1 MLIECGIDVNTKNE
15 AKSTPLHVACQPY
28 NYDNEVRSDDP
39 FMRHLYKQLNVC
51 LCIFQIVH
59 LLLKCGADIDQPN
72 RAEKRPYDS
81 IASNPTNTIPLLN
94 YVSLQCLC
102 ATVLSK
108 HKIRY
113 KDQLHKQLEQFVHNH
128 EP

>member
-1 MLIECGIDVNTKNE
+1 M
-15 AKSTPLHVACQPY
+15 
-28 NYDNEVRSDDP
+28 
-39 FMRHLYKQLNVC
+39 
-51 LCIFQIVH
+51 H

-81 IASNPTNTIPLLN
+81 IASNPSNTIPLLN
-94 YVSLQCLC
+94 FVSLQCLC